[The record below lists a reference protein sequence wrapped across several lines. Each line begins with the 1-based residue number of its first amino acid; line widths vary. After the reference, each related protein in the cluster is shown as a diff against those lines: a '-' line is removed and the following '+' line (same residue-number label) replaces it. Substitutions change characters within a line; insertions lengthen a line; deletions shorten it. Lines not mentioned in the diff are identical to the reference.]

1 MEQDFEFYVKE
12 SEIYSSGNFN
22 PLKVSGR
29 GAPMDLCA
37 KLLQSCL
44 TMDIEMTTNAPNR
57 IVFRGGAA
65 WCSGKRSDENT
76 GKNLTSCCFLVLI
89 SCLPKGSPFTLLG
102 FPLYS
107 HG

>member
-12 SEIYSSGNFN
+12 SEIYSSGNFS

-44 TMDIEMTTNAPNR
+44 TLCDLIN
-57 IVFRGGAA
+57 
-65 WCSGKRSDENT
+65 CS
-76 GKNLTSCCFLVLI
+76 
-89 SCLPKGSPFTLLG
+89 LPGS
-102 FPLYS
+102 S
-107 HG
+107 VH